1 VKENMIICI
10 DITDATKSHLDSLLI
25 EGGYSNYSEAI
36 SIAISNQR
44 VLHQRIPKDGSLVL
58 DEHVRS
64 RTAATATQPLQP
76 AMQPTGQGSKPEVPE
91 LFLLKTESNGSW
103 FRPAPPPDDV
113 FVPGQ
118 HVTLDRWI
126 WGQYNKLLPVKATCR
141 GILSLLSTT
150 EADWQ
155 GIPLSKAATEISD
168 KVIILGDYF
177 RSLDATYELSRDDAL
192 STAFPFSGSDREDK
206 ARLRYANQFV
216 AGANKHGR
224 LTGLLVDLKLINQVR
239 GKTPKILLTQTGW
252 EFASLHNPVLD
263 GKYDGPPTARLSE
276 DERNLLLQHIS
287 LTVPTEDAA
296 YRAVLSA
303 ILDGAETPEA
313 LDIALKRFLPERTEK
328 PFTDAFVSTQRS
340 GAISRMSD
348 LGLIEKVRSGVRV
361 KYVIT
366 EAGKTYTHRFAG
378 RKTA

>member
-1 VKENMIICI
+1 MIICI
-10 DITDATKSHLDSLLI
+10 DITDATKSELDRLLL
-25 EGGYSNYSEAI
+25 EGGYPNYSEAI
-36 SIAISNQR
+36 SIAIINQR
-44 VLHQRIPKDGSLVL
+44 VLHQRIPKDGSLIL
-58 DEHVRS
+58 DQHVEARP
-64 RTAATATQPLQP
+64 AATGKQPLQP

-91 LFLLKTESNGSW
+91 LFILKTESDGSW

-113 FVPGQ
+113 FVPTQ

-150 EADWQ
+150 EVDRS

-177 RSLDATYELSRDDAL
+177 RTLDATYELTRDDAL
-192 STAFPFSGSDREDK
+192 ATAFPFSGSDREDK

-239 GKTPKILLTQTGW
+239 GKTPKILLTQAGW
-252 EFASLHNPVLD
+252 EFASLPNPALD
-263 GKYDGPPTARLSE
+263 GKLDGPPRARLSE

-287 LTVPTEDAA
+287 LTVPAEDAA

-348 LGLIEKVRSGVRV
+348 LGLIERVRSGVRV